1 VEWRTPRRTATAR
14 TQQAKVPAPSA
25 RTGDVREADKRR
37 PLGGRTT
44 AVWRGVVQREQ
55 CQICEVR
62 MASMAATEGAV
73 PATVPA
79 VSALGF
85 SAALAVVWMCSAR
98 VLSDAAERLGLA
110 GRARPVE
117 RLATSIA
124 ASAAKPT
131 APAT

>member
-1 VEWRTPRRTATAR
+1 VEWRTTRRTATAR

-25 RTGDVREADKRR
+25 RTGDVRQADERR
-37 PLGGRTT
+37 PPGGSTT
-44 AVWRGVVQREQ
+44 AVWRGVMQHEQ
-55 CQICEVR
+55 CQICVVR
-62 MASMAATEGAV
+62 MASMAASEGAV

-79 VSALGF
+79 ASTLVF
-85 SAALAVVWMCSAR
+85 SAALAVVWVCSAR
-98 VLSDAAERLGLA
+98 VLSDAVERLGLA
-110 GRARPVE
+110 GRACPVE